1 MRLCAHMVCVHWIT
15 CRHLWVFLA
24 LLEGWL
30 HMWEW
35 GGVGGCFLQNLQ
47 AVKVIRWLVR
57 RVLCFSVLCYDQK
70 KNVGLQSLRLLS
82 FPCRLQLLSQDFLLI
97 PFWGLRLSFC
107 AIWMMSFQSQGFH
120 CPQSF
125 WITPTSSL
133 FLTAIVQGKIF
144 LKPSRKTCF
153 LGICFG
159 NKHSFSVRS
168 LWHDLWPW
176 NILIDLLHTACV

>member
-1 MRLCAHMVCVHWIT
+1 MSIAGSLGRMIT
-15 CRHLWVFLA
+15 HV
-24 LLEGWL
+24 
-30 HMWEW
+30 
-35 GGVGGCFLQNLQ
+35 GVGWSGWMFSAEPAGCQSHQVTDKEGPLLF
-47 AVKVIRWLVR
+47 
-57 RVLCFSVLCYDQK
+57 CFMLWPK
-70 KNVGLQSLRLLS
+70 KYVGLQPLRLLS
-82 FPCRLQLLSQDFLLI
+82 FPCRLQLLSQEFLLI

-120 CPQSF
+120 CPQSL
-125 WITPTSSL
+125 WITATSSL
-133 FLTAIVQGKIF
+133 FLTAIVQGEIF